1 MKPRR
6 KFLTAALATA
16 AMPCD
21 AAAEAAAAQAS
32 TVAAAPNA
40 AGGALPTLQLGRFR
54 LSRLMIGGNPLHGYS
69 HFNSLYSKHML
80 EWADRERVS
89 EILANCERQGINTWQ
104 FSHHER
110 GMGDLARH
118 REKGGK
124 IQFILLS
131 HAEIE
136 NDHSLIREVAKLKPV
151 AIVHHGGSAERKRRA
166 GQSAKIRDFLKAVRD
181 AGVMAGL
188 STHDPDF
195 LREAEDQ
202 KWETDLYMTALYYL
216 TRPAEE
222 FKKILGTRPLGEIY
236 LPEDPPKMLAVMRQT
251 PKTCLAYK
259 VLAAGRLT
267 DRAADVE
274 RAFRGALEGM
284 KPNDGMIIGMYPRY
298 QDQISE
304 NAALVRKILGGPGAG
319 ASNR

>member
-16 AMPCD
+16 ALPCD
-21 AAAEAAAAQAS
+21 ADAEALAAQAS
-32 TVAAAPNA
+32 TGGVAASA
-40 AGGALPTLQLGRFR
+40 AGGTLPTIALGKFR
-54 LSRLMIGGNPLHGYS
+54 VSRLIIGGNPLHGYS
-69 HFNSLYSKHML
+69 RFNSLYSKHML
-80 EWADRERVS
+80 EWADRERVC
-89 EILANCERQGINTWQ
+89 EIMANCERQGINTWQ
-104 FSHHER
+104 FSHHPR
-110 GMGDLARH
+110 GMGDLARY

-136 NDHSLIREVAKLKPV
+136 NDHKLIREVAKLGPV

-166 GQSAKIRDFLKAVRD
+166 GQSGKIRDFLKAVRD

-188 STHDPDF
+188 STHDPEF
-195 LREAEDQ
+195 LREAEEQ
-202 KWETDLYMTALYYL
+202 QWETDLYMTALYYL
-216 TRPAEE
+216 TRTPEE
-222 FKKILGTRPLGEIY
+222 FQKILGTKPLGEVY
-236 LPEDPPKMLAVMRQT
+236 LPEDPARMLAMMRQT
-251 PKTCLAYK
+251 KKTCLAYK

-267 DRAADVE
+267 DRPADVE
-274 RAFRGALEGM
+274 NAFRGALSGM

-298 QDQISE
+298 QDQVAE
-304 NAALVRKILGGPGAG
+304 NAALVRKIVRGLEAG

>member
-1 MKPRR
+1 MKARR

-21 AAAEAAAAQAS
+21 AEAEALAAQAE
-32 TVAAAPNA
+32 VGGA
-40 AGGALPTLQLGRFR
+40 AGEAQAGTLPTIAVGKFR
-54 LSRLMIGGNPLHGYS
+54 VSRLIIGGNPLHGYS
-69 HFNSLYSKHML
+69 HFNSLYSKHMV
-80 EWADRERVS
+80 EWADRERVAG
-89 EILANCERQGINTWQ
+89 ILASCERQGINTWQ

-110 GMGDLARH
+110 GMGDLARY

-136 NDHSLIREVAKLKPV
+136 NDHRLIKDVAKLNPV

-166 GQSAKIRDFLKAVRD
+166 GQSGKIRDFLKAVRD

-188 STHDPDF
+188 STHDPEF
-195 LREAEDQ
+195 LREAEEQ

-216 TRPAEE
+216 TRPSEE
-222 FKKILGTRPLGEIY
+222 FKKILGTKPLGEIY
-236 LPEDPPKMLAVMRQT
+236 LPEDPPKMLAAMRQT

-274 RAFRGALEGM
+274 NAFRGALNGM
-284 KPNDGMIIGMYPRY
+284 KSSDGMIIGMYPRY
-298 QDQISE
+298 QDQVGE
-304 NAALVRKILGGPGAG
+304 NAGLVRRIL
-319 ASNR
+319 RV

>member
-16 AMPCD
+16 ALPCD
-21 AAAEAAAAQAS
+21 AEAEALAAQAS
-32 TVAAAPNA
+32 TAGAAPSPT
-40 AGGALPTLQLGRFR
+40 AGGPLPTLQLGKFH
-54 LSRLMIGGNPLHGYS
+54 LSRLIIGGNPLHGYS

-80 EWADRERVS
+80 EWAGREKVS

-110 GMGDLARH
+110 GMGDLARY

-131 HAEIE
+131 HSEIE
-136 NDHSLIREVAKLKPV
+136 NDHRLIKDVAKLQPV

-166 GQSAKIRDFLKAVRD
+166 GQSGKIRDFLKAVRD
-181 AGVMAGL
+181 NGVLAGL

-195 LREAEDQ
+195 LREAEEQ

-216 TRPAEE
+216 TRSADE

-236 LPEDPPKMLAVMRQT
+236 LPEDPPRMLATMRQT

-267 DRAADVE
+267 DRPADVE
-274 RAFRGALEGM
+274 NAFRGALTGM

-298 QDQISE
+298 QDQVAE
-304 NAALVRKILGGPGAG
+304 NAALVRKILR
-319 ASNR
+319 AS

>member
-16 AMPCD
+16 ALPCD
-21 AAAEAAAAQAS
+21 AEAEALAAQAS
-32 TVAAAPNA
+32 TGVATGSAP
-40 AGGALPTLQLGRFR
+40 GGTLPTLQLGKFT
-54 LSRLMIGGNPLHGYS
+54 LSRLIIGGNPLHGYS

-89 EILANCERQGINTWQ
+89 EILASCERQGINTWQ
-104 FSHHER
+104 LSHHER
-110 GMGDLARH
+110 GMGDLARY

-136 NDHSLIREVAKLKPV
+136 NDHRLIKEVAKLKPV

-166 GQSAKIRDFLKAVRD
+166 GQAGKIRDFLKAVRD
-181 AGVMAGL
+181 NGVAAGL

-195 LREAEDQ
+195 LREAEEQ
-202 KWETDLYMTALYYL
+202 QWETDLYMTALYYL
-216 TRPAEE
+216 TRTPDE
-222 FKKILGTRPLGEIY
+222 FKKIMGTKPLGEIY
-236 LPEDPPKMLAVMRQT
+236 LPEDPPKMLAAMRRT

-267 DRAADVE
+267 DRPADVE
-274 RAFRGALEGM
+274 NAFRGALTGM

-298 QDQISE
+298 QDQVAE
-304 NAALVRKILGGPGAG
+304 NAALVRKILR
-319 ASNR
+319 AS

>member
-21 AAAEAAAAQAS
+21 ADAESLAAQAS
-32 TVAAAPNA
+32 VLSPAKATPP
-40 AGGALPTLQLGRFR
+40 GTLPTLQLGKFT
-54 LSRLMIGGNPLHGYS
+54 LSRLIIGGNPLHGYS
-69 HFNSLYSKHML
+69 HFNSLFNKHML
-80 EWADRERVS
+80 EWADRERVA
-89 EILANCERQGINTWQ
+89 EILANCEKQGINTWQ
-104 FSHHER
+104 FSHHDR
-110 GMGDLARH
+110 GMGDLLRH
-118 REKGGK
+118 REKGGR

-131 HAEIE
+131 HREIE
-136 NDHSLIREVAKLKPV
+136 DDHKLIKEVAKLKPV

-166 GQSAKIRDFLKAVRD
+166 GQSGKIRDFLKAVRD
-181 AGVMAGL
+181 NGIMAGL

-195 LREAEDQ
+195 LREAEEQ
-202 KWETDLYMTALYYL
+202 RWETDLYMTALYYL

-236 LPEDPPKMLAVMRQT
+236 LPEDPPKMLTAMRHT
-251 PKTCLAYK
+251 PKTCFAYK

-267 DRAADVE
+267 DRPADVE
-274 RAFRGALEGM
+274 SAFRGALQGM
-284 KPNDGMIIGMYPRY
+284 KPNDGMIIGMYPRF
-298 QDQISE
+298 QDQITE
-304 NAALVRKILGGPGAG
+304 NAALVRKLAREPVAG

>member
-16 AMPCD
+16 ALPCD
-21 AAAEAAAAQAS
+21 AEAEALAAQAS
-32 TVAAAPNA
+32 TAGAAPSPT
-40 AGGALPTLQLGRFR
+40 AGGTLPTLQLGKFH
-54 LSRLMIGGNPLHGYS
+54 LSRLIIGGNPLHGYS

-80 EWADRERVS
+80 EWAGRERVS
-89 EILANCERQGINTWQ
+89 EILASCERQGINTWQ

-110 GMGDLARH
+110 GMGDLVRH

-131 HAEIE
+131 HSEIE
-136 NDHSLIREVAKLKPV
+136 NDHRLIKDVAKLQPV

-166 GQSAKIRDFLKAVRD
+166 GQSGKIRDFLKAVRD
-181 AGVMAGL
+181 NGVLAGL

-195 LREAEDQ
+195 LREAEEQ

-216 TRPAEE
+216 TRSADE

-236 LPEDPPKMLAVMRQT
+236 LPEDPPKMLAAMRQT

-267 DRAADVE
+267 DRPADVE
-274 RAFRGALEGM
+274 NAFRGALTGM

-298 QDQISE
+298 QDQVAE
-304 NAALVRKILGGPGAG
+304 NAALVRKILR
-319 ASNR
+319 AS

>member
-21 AAAEAAAAQAS
+21 AAAEAAAVQAS
-32 TVAAAPNA
+32 TGMASAAVS
-40 AGGALPTLQLGRFR
+40 GGTLPALKLGKYS
-54 LSRLMIGGNPLHGYS
+54 LSRLIIGGNPLHGYS

-110 GMGDLARH
+110 GMGDLARY

-136 NDHSLIREVAKLKPV
+136 NDHRLIKDVAKLNPV

-166 GQSAKIRDFLKAVRD
+166 GQSGKIRDFLKAVRD

-195 LREAEDQ
+195 LREAEEQ

-236 LPEDPPKMLAVMRQT
+236 LPEDPPKMLAVMRKT

-267 DRAADVE
+267 DRPADVE

-298 QDQISE
+298 QDQVSE
-304 NAALVRKILGGPGAG
+304 NAALVRKILHGPAAG

>member
-16 AMPCD
+16 ALPCD
-21 AAAEAAAAQAS
+21 AEAEALAAQAS
-32 TVAAAPNA
+32 TGVATGSAP
-40 AGGALPTLQLGRFR
+40 GGTLPTLKLGKFT
-54 LSRLMIGGNPLHGYS
+54 LSRLIIGGNPLHGYS

-80 EWADRERVS
+80 EWADRERVA
-89 EILANCERQGINTWQ
+89 EILASCERQGINTWQ
-104 FSHHER
+104 LSHHER
-110 GMGDLARH
+110 GMGDLARY

-136 NDHSLIREVAKLKPV
+136 NDHRLIKEVAKLKPV

-166 GQSAKIRDFLKAVRD
+166 GQSGKIRDFLKAVRD
-181 AGVMAGL
+181 NGVQAGL

-195 LREAEDQ
+195 LREAEEQ

-216 TRPAEE
+216 TRTADE
-222 FKKILGTRPLGEIY
+222 FKKIMGTKPLGEIY
-236 LPEDPPKMLAVMRQT
+236 LPEDPPKMLATMRQT

-267 DRAADVE
+267 DRPADVE
-274 RAFRGALEGM
+274 NAFRGALTGM

-298 QDQISE
+298 QDQVAE
-304 NAALVRKILGGPGAG
+304 NAALVRKILR
-319 ASNR
+319 AS